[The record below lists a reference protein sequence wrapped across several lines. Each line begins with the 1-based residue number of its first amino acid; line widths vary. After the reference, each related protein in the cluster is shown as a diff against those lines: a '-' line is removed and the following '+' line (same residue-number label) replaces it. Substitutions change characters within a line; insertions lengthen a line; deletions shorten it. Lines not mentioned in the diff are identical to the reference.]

1 MMMQRKVIMVD
12 CDGVLLEWTYSFFR
26 WMETHGYKPVDPSI
40 SQYCMGATF
49 GITPEKAHELVS
61 YFNQSAA
68 VGWLT
73 PFRDAVKYVRK
84 LNQDHGYVFHV
95 ITSISDDIYA
105 GKLRKKNLEAVFG
118 KKIFEEIIC
127 LPCGADKNDALE
139 PYRDSGCCWIEDKT
153 ENAVLGAEMGL
164 DAYLLISN
172 HSKDFY
178 NPLVTNVA
186 NWREIYEI
194 ITTPGPLASY

>member
-1 MMMQRKVIMVD
+1 MMMNEKVIMVD

-26 WMETHGYKPVDPSI
+26 WMEKQGYKPVDPTI
-40 SQYCMGATF
+40 STYCMGATF
-49 GITPEKAHELVS
+49 GITPEKAHGLIE

-95 ITSISDDIYA
+95 ITSLSDDIYA

-118 KKIFEEIIC
+118 RKIFEEIIC
-127 LPCGADKNDALE
+127 LPCGADKDEALE
-139 PYRDSGCCWIEDKT
+139 PYRDSGCIWVEDKP

-164 DAYLLISN
+164 NSYLLTSN
-172 HSKDFY
+172 HSRNFSHPK
-178 NPLVTNVA
+178 VTNIK
-186 NWREIYEI
+186 NWRGLYDSIV
-194 ITTPGPLASY
+194 